1 MDDERVVTINDPN
14 VLRDI
19 IDAQNEIASR
29 GLDLQAVI
37 DLISEL
43 AMKITEADGGLVQMV
58 EGEQVVYRAA
68 CGIAAP
74 QIGRRAK
81 VADSLVG
88 TCIQEAK
95 VIGSDDT
102 REDPRVDGEA
112 SRRLG
117 AVSVICAPLVHD
129 DAVEGVLTVYRSEP
143 GAMTTDDQDVL
154 VLLGEIISAQMA
166 HPSACEQ
173 GRRASREDA
182 LTGLGNRRAYDERLA
197 LEIARASRHE
207 RALSLVL
214 IDVDDF
220 TAHNETLGEARADEM
235 LMTVASALRA
245 VRDTDQ
251 AFRIGGDEFAVLLPE
266 TEADGLP
273 AVAARI
279 RRHLDAANATAETPV
294 DISFGGCQMRVADP
308 IVLHAEADVSLYAA
322 KRRRNDR
329 PERATLHAV

>member
-1 MDDERVVTINDPN
+1 VTINDPT

-43 AMKITEADGGLVQMV
+43 AMKITGADGGLVQMV
-58 EGEQVVYRAA
+58 EGNQVVYRAA
-68 CGIAAP
+68 CGVAAP

-88 TCIQEAK
+88 TCINEAK
-95 VIGSDDT
+95 VISSDDT

-117 AVSVICAPLVHD
+117 AVSVICAPLVHEG
-129 DAVEGVLTVYRSEP
+129 AVEGVLTVYRSE
-143 GAMTTDDQDVL
+143 ASALTTDDQDVL
-154 VLLGEIISAQMA
+154 VLLGEIISAQMS

-173 GRRASREDA
+173 GRRASREDP

-197 LEIARASRHE
+197 LEIARAARHD

-220 TAHNETLGEARADEM
+220 TAHNENLGEARADEM
-235 LMTVASALRA
+235 LITIASALRA
-245 VRDTDQ
+245 VRGTDE

-273 AVAARI
+273 SVAARI
-279 RRHLDAANATAETPV
+279 RRHLDAANATAEVPV

-329 PERATLHAV
+329 PERASLHAV